1 MVGNKIE
8 LQRVRVALQV
18 GDRGRSHITWKLG
31 GVHSLSEQGC
41 VRPFS

>member
-8 LQRVRVALQV
+8 LQRVRVGLQV

-31 GVHSLSEQGC
+31 GLHSLGQWGC
-41 VRPFS
+41 VRAFC